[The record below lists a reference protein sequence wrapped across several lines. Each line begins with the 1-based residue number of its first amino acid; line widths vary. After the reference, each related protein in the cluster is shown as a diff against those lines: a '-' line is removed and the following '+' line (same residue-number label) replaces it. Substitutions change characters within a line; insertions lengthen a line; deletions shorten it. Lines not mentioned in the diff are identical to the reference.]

1 MTISAATNTL
11 APLERMASIYPRYA
25 VAEAVPGPDG
35 LAVLA
40 FREGTPYQGEDL
52 IYDAAGPGFLV
63 RCSRGA
69 AGPTPGI
76 CLYEQRIETA
86 DVVVRFPRDWL
97 EDWRTVAGT
106 IDRLVARLRPAHG

>member
-1 MTISAATNTL
+1 
-11 APLERMASIYPRYA
+11 
-25 VAEAVPGPDG
+25 
-35 LAVLA
+35 
-40 FREGTPYQGEDL
+40 
-52 IYDAAGPGFLV
+52 V
-63 RCSRGA
+63 RCSRSA

>member
-1 MTISAATNTL
+1 
-11 APLERMASIYPRYA
+11 
-25 VAEAVPGPDG
+25 
-35 LAVLA
+35 
-40 FREGTPYQGEDL
+40 
-52 IYDAAGPGFLV
+52 V

-76 CLYEQRIETA
+76 CLYEQRIATA

-97 EDWRTVAGT
+97 DDWRTVAGT